1 MGGKKVLGTVE
12 QVIIKSNN
20 GDKLVEARIDTG
32 AKLSSID
39 TSLVA
44 ELGLGPIVKA
54 KKIKSAQGRSLRA
67 VIKVRIILKG
77 EEFNEDFTITDRS
90 HMSYPVLIGRNILG
104 KGFIIDPSKKV
115 EDESSTN

>member
-1 MGGKKVLGTVE
+1 MGTVE

-39 TSLVA
+39 TNLVA
-44 ELGLGPIVKA
+44 ELGLGHNSILKA

-104 KGFIIDPSKKV
+104 KGFIIDPNEKL